1 MLYAAALLPVS
12 LAPTAVALSGNVYLA
27 GAGIL
32 GAGFL
37 ALAIRFAWLKNTPS
51 ARRLFFGS
59 ILYLPL
65 LWILMAINRV
75 TS

>member
-1 MLYAAALLPVS
+1 MAGS
-12 LAPTAVALSGNVYLA
+12 VYLA
-27 GAGIL
+27 AAAVMGI
-32 GAGFL
+32 AFL
-37 ALAIRFAWLKNTPS
+37 ALAVRFARRRTTID

-65 LWILMAINRV
+65 LWILMAANRV